1 MIESPPETITFEP
14 VPTEDSD
21 ASLNKTPELEAV
33 KPKPITASFRTTLQ
47 LLQSKG
53 GFRSRFRGISVF
65 VVTQM
70 ASNFLAQTLVSL
82 PFFPRFVAHP
92 VAAVALAQ
100 MSLAW
105 TLIVISEPSPKSWF
119 RRVPAKSTW
128 KKVAIPTAILALTE
142 QLAILLPFYLA
153 VSLGLT
159 EHDPREFAKVGS
171 RKTGIM
177 FASSIAVFGLG
188 LLIAFFLVVPA
199 NVTLTRVQ
207 ASLLSDSEESIV
219 PFDRSFNGKVVP
231 EIVGGTGVIGMLDA
245 WKTFDWSARIRLVK
259 AYVKVFFMQ
268 IALSVLLTLAIF
280 AQLFIIV
287 GRDIQKIAPGEGEGH
302 AALI

>member
-14 VPTEDSD
+14 LPTEDSD
-21 ASLNKTPELEAV
+21 ASLTKTPELEAV

-47 LLQSKG
+47 LLQTKG

-65 VVTQM
+65 VVTQF
-70 ASNFLAQTLVSL
+70 AINAITQTLASL
-82 PFFPRFVAHP
+82 PFFPRFAAHP
-92 VAAVALAQ
+92 VATVACAQ
-100 MSLAW
+100 MGLAW

-119 RRVPAKSTW
+119 RRIPAKSTW
-128 KKVAIPTAILALTE
+128 KKVAIPTAVLALTE
-142 QLAILLPFYLA
+142 QLSIILPFYLA
-153 VSLGLT
+153 VGLGLT
-159 EHDPREFAKVGS
+159 EHDPREFANLGS
-171 RKTGIM
+171 RKTGMM
-177 FASSIAVFGLG
+177 FASSIAVLGLG

-207 ASLLSDSEESIV
+207 ASLLSDAEESIV

-231 EIVGGTGVIGMLDA
+231 EIVGGTGVVGMLDA
-245 WKTFDWSARIRLVK
+245 WRTFDWSARVRLVK

-287 GRDIQKIAPGEGEGH
+287 GRDIEKIAPGEGH